1 MEFKHIEYFIEASH
15 HKSMSQ
21 AAEALYISQQALSRC
36 IQNLETELGCKL
48 FHRTAKGSSLTE
60 EGQYLYDQFA
70 PLIESFRQKQEEAF
84 SQISSRPQKIT
95 IASAPLMFSVLDTE
109 LLFSFKEQ
117 HPKMELDL
125 KEMSDS
131 EVVDYVDA
139 DASHLGIIAD
149 PRHHLQALFH
159 FTEVKSYPICI
170 CINKDHPL
178 ASRESLDFGDL
189 KDEKFIVLDKRSHY
203 QSIIKAKAAEYG
215 YEPNIIYESAD
226 VNQICNLINSGKGIS
241 IATDSPAFG
250 TVFKNIVAIPLS
262 DEDMMYS
269 IAFIYQS
276 LEKLEPQARKFIEFI
291 CKNM

>member
-1 MEFKHIEYFIEASH
+1 MVCTGNSFTGKAFQFLIAVNI
-15 HKSMSQ
+15 MLLQ
-21 AAEALYISQQALSRC
+21 MCIRDRLYISQQALSRC

-178 ASRESLDFGDL
+178 ASRESLDL
-189 KDEKFIVLDKRSHY
+189 SLIH
-203 QSIIKAKAAEYG
+203 
-215 YEPNIIYESAD
+215 IYLVIDVCDSLAD
-226 VNQICNLINSGKGIS
+226 QLLTVKLHRIS
-241 IATDSPAFG
+241 ILVVDVTPECLELLLVEVVIQGIFLHLG
-250 TVFKNIVAIPLS
+250 LMAIPDHIVQSMLI
-262 DEDMMYS
+262 EDALNEGMNT
-269 IAFIYQS
+269 
-276 LEKLEPQARKFIEFI
+276 I
-291 CKNM
+291 CDFLAALRYRS